1 MLFCRVKL
9 LIESAHRKCCG
20 KEGWARE
27 GRRAGLGAWAMV
39 CQVNA
44 STVAVGWRQ
53 AATAAAALR
62 RTGHGSLWL
71 KARYAAWP
79 PPWPG
84 TVAVLPGG
92 TSPGCCEI
100 WPLAER
106 SGYSCMM
113 KSTIS
118 PAAKPCSETF
128 CEEASCGASH
138 EGKRMMGG

>member
-1 MLFCRVKL
+1 M
-9 LIESAHRKCCG
+9 
-20 KEGWARE
+20 
-27 GRRAGLGAWAMV
+27 GAWAMV
-39 CQVNA
+39 SA
-44 STVAVGWRQ
+44 STVAIGWRQ
-53 AATAAAALR
+53 AAAAAAAALR

-113 KSTIS
+113 KSTMS
-118 PAAKPCSETF
+118 PAAKPCNETF
-128 CEEASCGASH
+128 CEEASCASH
-138 EGKRMMGG
+138 EGKRVGG